1 MRLPRT
7 RLPRMHEMGLAQGI
21 LAVVEDVAG
30 ERPVQRIRV
39 RVGSAQ
45 AVVGDSL
52 EFNFALLTEGTALEQ
67 AVLDVA
73 RVAGDGVHVDEIVLA
88 GGEVIRH
95 PGIPVVEPAHAGND
109 HHKHPAW
116 L

>member
-1 MRLPRT
+1 
-7 RLPRMHEMGLAQGI
+7 MGIAQGI
-21 LAVVEDVAG
+21 VAVVTDVAG
-30 ERPVQRIRV
+30 ERPVERVCV

-45 AVVGDSL
+45 VVVGDSL
-52 EFNFALLTEGTALEQ
+52 EFNFALLTDGTSLHA

-73 RVAGDGVHVDEIVLA
+73 QVPGDGIRVDEIVLA

-95 PGIPVVEPAHAGND
+95 PGLEVVEPAHPAED
-109 HHKHPAW
+109 HHRHPAW

>member
-1 MRLPRT
+1 
-7 RLPRMHEMGLAQGI
+7 MGLAEAI
-21 LAVVEDVAG
+21 VAVVEDAAG
-30 ERPVQRIRV
+30 DRAVERISV

-52 EFNFALLTEGTALEQ
+52 EFNFRLLTEGTPMQSTAL
-67 AVLDVA
+67 AVTHVP
-73 RVAGDGVHVDEIVLA
+73 GDGIRVDEIGLA
-88 GGEVIRH
+88 GGAVIRRDLE
-95 PGIPVVEPAHAGND
+95 VVEAAHSDGD

>member
-1 MRLPRT
+1 
-7 RLPRMHEMGLAQGI
+7 MHEMGIAEGI
-21 LAVVEDVAG
+21 VAVVTDVAG
-30 ERPVQRIRV
+30 EQPVECVRV

-45 AVVGDSL
+45 AIVGGSL
-52 EFNFALLTEGTALEQ
+52 EFNFSLLTEGTPLQA

-73 RVAGDGVHVDEIVLA
+73 HVPGDGIGVDEIVLA

-95 PGIPVVEPAHAGND
+95 PGLEVVEPPHAAED
-109 HHKHPAW
+109 HHRHPAW